1 MTITKVAAVKFPLPS
16 KIYFRLRLLM
26 LPIRD
31 IHENLPKKGKILD
44 LGCGNGG
51 LSLALAKLSKQRQ
64 LIGWD
69 LDQSRIRDATKTS
82 SRNRSISFEVKDI
95 LTSRIPRISGAVASD
110 FLHHLPRKAQEAL
123 IKKVYLSLG
132 KSGVLIIKETDQDDS
147 IRHELS
153 KFWDRLFYPNDKTSY
168 RGSKE
173 WIELLERIGF
183 LVLSKSCVLWFP
195 GSTRLFICKKK

>member
-1 MTITKVAAVKFPLPS
+1 MTITKITAVKFPLPS
-16 KIYFRLRLLM
+16 KIYFHLRLLM

-51 LSLALAKLSKQRQ
+51 LSLALVKLSKQRQ

-69 LDQSRIRDATKTS
+69 LDRSRIRDAIKTS
-82 SRNRSISFEVKDI
+82 SQNKSISFDI
-95 LTSRIPRISGAVASD
+95 KNITTSRVPRISGAVASD

-147 IRHELS
+147 VRHELS
-153 KFWDRLFYPNDKTSY
+153 KFWDRLFYPDDETSY

-173 WIELLERIGF
+173 WVELLERTGF
-183 LVLSKSCVLWFP
+183 LVSSKSCVPWFP